1 MKKIATTR
9 LIRHDII
16 AGITVALVLIPQSLA
31 YAQLAGLPPQYG
43 LYSALIPTF
52 LAAIFGSSLY
62 LSTGPVA
69 VLSLMTA
76 SVLSLYH
83 LPGTVE
89 YISLALILTFML
101 GIFQI
106 TLSFLK
112 IGNAISLLS
121 HPVIYGFTNAAAL
134 IIAST
139 QLPKLLGITAPNFD
153 HQYQIVIAVFQKA
166 YYGIEPITFL
176 IGVWVL
182 FSIIFLRIIK
192 KDFPSLLFIM
202 IGTTLFT
209 RFIGYRGAVVGD
221 ITAGLPT
228 FTPHLLSTELIF
240 ELLPT
245 VAIMG
250 IVGYAEAISIAQYV
264 AKKTKTRLDPN
275 KELFGQGIANLMGSF
290 FQSFPTSGSFSRTAL
305 NFQAGARTNLSSI
318 TSSIMVLITLLFF
331 TKLLYYLPQVVLAAV
346 ILISVSSLID
356 IKKIKLILLTSKPD
370 AFAALITFLS
380 TLYFAPHLERGIII
394 GVLFTIGYYIYKN
407 VHPRVVF
414 LSKYKDGWFH
424 DANTFNLRRCK
435 NISIVRFDGQLF
447 FANASFIEAIIM
459 NDLSRY
465 PKIHSIILMTNGV
478 NSIDSTGEHMLYTL
492 WKNLQKNGKTLYIS
506 SLKSQ
511 VKEVLDRTG
520 LIENIGNNNIF
531 PTLDDAVKY
540 ILNLNKGNQNH
551 TDTDNCPLEKYIMAQ
566 NTIGELHVSTR
577 NILGRIFRKLSPDK
591 KILAP
596 QLSFLQSEKD
606 QTIK

>member
-1 MKKIATTR
+1 MKKVATTR

-166 YYGIEPITFL
+166 YYGIDPITFL

-209 RFIGYRGAVVGD
+209 RFIGYSGAVVGD

-407 VHPRVVF
+407 VHPRVVL
-414 LSKYKDGWFH
+414 LSKNKK
-424 DANTFNLRRCK
+424 RR
-435 NISIVRFDGQLF
+435 VGG
-447 FANASFIEAIIM
+447 A
-459 NDLSRY
+459 
-465 PKIHSIILMTNGV
+465 
-478 NSIDSTGEHMLYTL
+478 
-492 WKNLQKNGKTLYIS
+492 
-506 SLKSQ
+506 
-511 VKEVLDRTG
+511 
-520 LIENIGNNNIF
+520 
-531 PTLDDAVKY
+531 
-540 ILNLNKGNQNH
+540 
-551 TDTDNCPLEKYIMAQ
+551 
-566 NTIGELHVSTR
+566 
-577 NILGRIFRKLSPDK
+577 K
-591 KILAP
+591 K
-596 QLSFLQSEKD
+596 FYFWRC
-606 QTIK
+606 

>member
-153 HQYQIVIAVFQKA
+153 HQYQIVIAIFQKA

-182 FSIIFLRIIK
+182 FSIIFFAHYK
-192 KDFPSLLFIM
+192 K
-202 IGTTLFT
+202 
-209 RFIGYRGAVVGD
+209 RF
-221 ITAGLPT
+221 
-228 FTPHLLSTELIF
+228 S
-240 ELLPT
+240 
-245 VAIMG
+245 
-250 IVGYAEAISIAQYV
+250 
-264 AKKTKTRLDPN
+264 
-275 KELFGQGIANLMGSF
+275 
-290 FQSFPTSGSFSRTAL
+290 
-305 NFQAGARTNLSSI
+305 
-318 TSSIMVLITLLFF
+318 
-331 TKLLYYLPQVVLAAV
+331 
-346 ILISVSSLID
+346 
-356 IKKIKLILLTSKPD
+356 LTSFYHD
-370 AFAALITFLS
+370 RN
-380 TLYFAPHLERGIII
+380 Y
-394 GVLFTIGYYIYKN
+394 VIY
-407 VHPRVVF
+407 
-414 LSKYKDGWFH
+414 
-424 DANTFNLRRCK
+424 
-435 NISIVRFDGQLF
+435 
-447 FANASFIEAIIM
+447 
-459 NDLSRY
+459 
-465 PKIHSIILMTNGV
+465 
-478 NSIDSTGEHMLYTL
+478 
-492 WKNLQKNGKTLYIS
+492 
-506 SLKSQ
+506 
-511 VKEVLDRTG
+511 
-520 LIENIGNNNIF
+520 
-531 PTLDDAVKY
+531 
-540 ILNLNKGNQNH
+540 
-551 TDTDNCPLEKYIMAQ
+551 
-566 NTIGELHVSTR
+566 
-577 NILGRIFRKLSPDK
+577 
-591 KILAP
+591 
-596 QLSFLQSEKD
+596 
-606 QTIK
+606 